1 MKPIK
6 QKWKYHL
13 LLIFLII
20 ALDLY
25 GDYVYLNKP
34 GFISN
39 FLYPGFLYVCS
50 MYISFFSI
58 YYINFIWLSPY
69 TLVKKHYFGYIIG
82 AVGLTFLFAGIRY
95 LLEEVIIFLITG
107 DHNYVDQTRVFG
119 YYVFDNSYYSIKAIL
134 FSTTLFLLFRFIEN
148 QAKLFKLQLETK
160 KTELRFL
167 KSQLEPHFLFN
178 TLNSFYSELIER
190 QPETAKDIHKLS
202 ELLRFV
208 TYDSQEDFVSLKK
221 DLKFIEAYIYFY
233 KKRFETNFFI
243 NYTVT
248 GTVIDQKIPSMV
260 LIHFVENV
268 FKHGSIHDASAI
280 AKIDISVD
288 QDSISI
294 HTKNKINTSENYT
307 QNGIGYTSLKRR
319 LDVLYNGDYILK
331 NKHEGSYFEA
341 SLQIP
346 L

>member
-1 MKPIK
+1 MEPIK
-6 QKWKYHL
+6 QKWRYHA
-13 LLIFLII
+13 LLIFIII

-34 GFISN
+34 GFVSN

-50 MYISFFSI
+50 MYFSFFSI
-58 YYINFIWLSPY
+58 YYINFRWLSPF
-69 TLVKKHYFGYIIG
+69 TLVKKRYFGYVIG
-82 AVGLTFLFAGIRY
+82 AIGLAFLFAGIRY
-95 LLEEVIIFLITG
+95 LLEEVVIFSMTG
-107 DHNYVDQTRVFG
+107 NHNYADQTRVFG
-119 YYVFDNSYYSIKAIL
+119 YYVFDNTYYSIKAIL

-148 QAKLFKLQLETK
+148 KAKLFELQLETK

-178 TLNSFYSELIER
+178 TLNSFYSELIES

-208 TYDSQEDFVSLKK
+208 TYDSQEDFVSLEK
-221 DLKFIEAYIYFY
+221 DLKFIESYIYFH

-243 NYTVT
+243 DYTFT
-248 GTVIDQKIPSMV
+248 GTVANQKIPAMV

-268 FKHGSIHDASAI
+268 FKHGIIHDASAV
-280 AKIDISVD
+280 AKINIRID
-288 QDSISI
+288 QDSMTIY
-294 HTKNKINTSENYT
+294 TKNKINTSENYT

-319 LDVLYNGDYILK
+319 LDVLFEGEYILK
-331 NKHEGSYFEA
+331 NKQEDSYFEA